1 MITKIKNLA
10 VASLALYAM
19 MTGSMLNAQS
29 GTAGGAY
36 EADLQGYWY
45 NPLYEDNRD
54 RGEGPYIGDYLGLPL
69 NEAAIQAAEAWDP
82 TILSLEERQCNDYSA
97 DYAAHSIGSQAI
109 WKEVDPF
116 TNETIAWR
124 LRLSWMGGQRTIWMD
139 GRPHPPEGAPHTW
152 LGFSTGEWVGPTLVV
167 TTTHLKN
174 TWLRRNG
181 VPRSDKAY
189 VVQYFT
195 RLGNLLTIVDHIYD
209 PVYLTEPLVRS
220 SDYILD
226 PAGKMATFICETVEE
241 APRDLGVVPHY
252 LPGENTSLSEF
263 FETFDVPMGI
273 MHDGAATMYPEYL
286 DKLEAIRND

>member
-1 MITKIKNLA
+1 
-10 VASLALYAM
+10 
-19 MTGSMLNAQS
+19 
-29 GTAGGAY
+29 
-36 EADLQGYWY
+36 
-45 NPLYEDNRD
+45 
-54 RGEGPYIGDYLGLPL
+54 
-69 NEAAIQAAEAWDP
+69 
-82 TILSLEERQCNDYSA
+82 
-97 DYAAHSIGSQAI
+97 
-109 WKEVDPF
+109 
-116 TNETIAWR
+116 
-124 LRLSWMGGQRTIWMD
+124 
-139 GRPHPPEGAPHTW
+139 
-152 LGFSTGEWVGPTLVV
+152 
-167 TTTHLKN
+167 
-174 TWLRRNG
+174 LRRNG